1 MKLLSSKKSQN
12 KEFGFDLLP
21 GRPIICA
28 GRDAKIFSRRQ
39 MLTNEGSKACLTSY
53 ESAQKKESK

>member
-12 KEFGFDLLP
+12 KEFGFDILP

-39 MLTNEGSKACLTSY
+39 MLTKRGFKRMSHLLWVRP
-53 ESAQKKESK
+53 KERK